1 MATAIPELVL
11 SLDGGSLPSVVSD
24 TSVYVKDNDGNVV
37 VRVKNPTGA
46 AVVVTLVATASVAGG
61 HTVAG
66 KTISIPA
73 NDERWLKPLPPI
85 IYNDDV
91 GDAYLSC
98 PVALQFIGLR
108 F

>member
-1 MATAIPELVL
+1 MAQAIPELAL
-11 SLDGGSLPSVVSD
+11 SLDGGSLPSPVSD
-24 TSVYVKDNDGNVV
+24 TSVFVRDNDGNVV

-61 HTVAG
+61 HVVSGKQITV
-66 KTISIPA
+66 PA
-73 NDERWLKPLPPI
+73 NDERWLKPLPPV
-85 IYNDDV
+85 IYNDSV

-98 PVALQFIGLR
+98 PVALQFLGLR